1 MSRLNRRVP
10 ARPHDAEAIA
20 LLSRTVHR
28 DERTGCLLWT
38 RPQMGRGYG
47 RIGFRNRNWTAHRLS
62 YHAHYGPIPKGLL
75 VCHKCDVRACI
86 AVEHLFL
93 GTPQENTADM
103 LRKGRGRW
111 RSLLTVKQVV
121 SIKRRLL
128 NGESCR
134 VLAEEFG
141 ISVTTVM
148 SIKHGRNWGHVRVRG
163 EKARAASPAYDNR
176 IPILEFS
183 ASD

>member
-1 MSRLNRRVP
+1 
-10 ARPHDAEAIA
+10 
-20 LLSRTVHR
+20 
-28 DERTGCLLWT
+28 
-38 RPQMGRGYG
+38 
-47 RIGFRNRNWTAHRLS
+47 
-62 YHAHYGPIPKGLL
+62 
-75 VCHKCDVRACI
+75 
-86 AVEHLFL
+86 
-93 GTPQENTADM
+93 M